1 MNYYLVDSQTRE
13 EGGFESFR
21 NYWILSVDKVLPR
34 DAETRIT
41 AWSRGLTFSE
51 LDDDEYWQEDG
62 ERLVA
67 ENMTMKIPESHI
79 EVLKHY
85 FECYSY
91 EEDVETYI
99 NEEVAIGKQT

>member
-1 MNYYLVDSQTRE
+1 MNYYLIESQTK
-13 EGGFESFR
+13 EGDFES
-21 NYWILSVDKVLPR
+21 YTDIWILSVAKVLPR

-41 AWSRGLTFSE
+41 AWKQGLYFPD
-51 LDDDEYWQEDG
+51 LDDDEYWQQKG

-67 ENMTMKIPESHI
+67 ENMTFKISDSHA

-91 EEDVETYI
+91 EENVETYI
-99 NEEVAIGKQT
+99 NKEVANGKQT

>member
-1 MNYYLVDSQTRE
+1 MNYYLIETHTRE
-13 EGGFESFR
+13 GDFEYY
-21 NYWILSVDKVLPR
+21 NKWLLSSDKVLPR

-41 AWSRGLTFSE
+41 AWNHRLPFDE

-62 ERLVA
+62 YRLVA
-67 ENMTMKIPESHI
+67 ENMTMKIPESHV

-91 EEDVETYI
+91 EEHVETYI
-99 NEEVAIGKQT
+99 NKEVANGKQT

>member
-1 MNYYLVDSQTRE
+1 MNYYLIDSQSKE
-13 EGGFESFR
+13 ESGFEDCG

-41 AWSRGLTFSE
+41 AWNHRLPFDE
-51 LDDDEYWQEDG
+51 LDDDEYWHEDG

-67 ENMTMKIPESHI
+67 ENMTKKIPESHV

-85 FECYSY
+85 LECYSY

-99 NEEVAIGKQT
+99 NKEVAIGK